1 MTHIERKERRKRMA
15 RVVADGC
22 TIAKA
27 AESFCV
33 SLATVSAA
41 CIENRVAPAERP
53 AAARRRA
60 IADAVASGMTVP
72 EVCEKFNCHRETAR
86 MSCATHGVPWPRQQQ
101 HCGRGT
107 VLVVADLLVGPP
119 ASFAEIAR
127 RNGVSPQF
135 VSLCA
140 KTLKEAGVAL

>member
-1 MTHIERKERRKRMA
+1 MTHIERASRRKRMA

-22 TIAKA
+22 TLAKA
-27 AESFCV
+27 AESFGV
-33 SLATVSAA
+33 NLATVSAA
-41 CIENRVAPAERP
+41 CIENGVVPAGRP
-53 AAARRRA
+53 AAGRRRA

-72 EVCEKFNCHRETAR
+72 DVCERFGCHRETAR

-101 HCGRGT
+101 NCGRGT

-135 VSLCA
+135 VSLVA
-140 KTLKEAGVAL
+140 KTLKEAGVPL